1 MEENRMSSETLTE
14 NEAMYFRCYKDL
26 MIRHS
31 STEIE
36 RALTEEIFKS
46 IMENDLD
53 GLEQRV
59 LSSTRHPLTPHSCIL
74 LTMVYFAKGQYSS
87 GYEMLDKALCLDTT
101 FVPAENILGE
111 VRILER
117 NVPEAIA
124 TFERS
129 IRLDPD
135 QFQARHMLADFYRQL
150 GKHEDVLR
158 VLTPVIDMMPES
170 PDLWIWLRESHEAL
184 GTILLFQNELLDAT
198 ERHPN
203 CYMVWFHLGYHYLS
217 ISRLQEALDAFR
229 KASILS
235 PDNAGILS
243 NIGATL
249 QRMGNLEASVQYFRR
264 ATRLQPDHVSAW
276 MNLVS
281 VLYLL
286 DRQDDEYQEALE
298 RVVEL
303 DPNIMK
309 QATFYRLDDGVGVPA
324 GFRGEE

>member
-1 MEENRMSSETLTE
+1 MEENTMTNETLSE
-14 NEAMYFRCYKDL
+14 NEVMYFRCYKDL

-31 STEIE
+31 STETE
-36 RALTEEIFKS
+36 RELTEEIFKS

-59 LSSTRHPLTPHSCIL
+59 LSSMNHPLTPHSCIL

-87 GYEMLDKALCLDTT
+87 GYEMLDKALSMDTT

-117 NVPEAIA
+117 NVPEVIA

-150 GKHEDVLR
+150 EKHEDALR

-198 ERHPN
+198 ERHPD

-217 ISRLQEALDAFR
+217 ISRLQEALAAFR
-229 KASILS
+229 RANTLS
-235 PDNAGILS
+235 PDDAGILS
-243 NIGATL
+243 NIGVTL
-249 QRMGNLEASVQYFRR
+249 QRMGNLEAAVQYFRIV
-264 ATRLQPDHVSAW
+264 TRLQPDHVSGW
-276 MNLVS
+276 LNLVS

-286 DRQDDEYQEALE
+286 DKQDDEYQEALE
-298 RVVEL
+298 RVAEI
-303 DPNIMK
+303 DPNIMR